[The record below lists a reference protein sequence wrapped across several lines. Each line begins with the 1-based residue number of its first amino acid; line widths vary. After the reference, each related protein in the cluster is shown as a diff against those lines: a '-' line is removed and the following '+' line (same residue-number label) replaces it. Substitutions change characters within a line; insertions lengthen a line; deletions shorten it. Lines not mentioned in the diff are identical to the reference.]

1 MVRKIHFLFF
11 LLILSCSQ
19 VQNDSYLKVLE
30 VIDGDTV
37 KLSNGKLLR
46 YIGIDTPEV
55 NIKKDNRFQYSPQ
68 PYSLEAKEYNRH
80 LVEGKVVKVE
90 FDLNK
95 YDKYGRLLGYCF
107 VEDIFVNA
115 KLIEEGYAVLYTYPP
130 NVKYADLFVNLQNQA
145 RDKKKGLWA
154 SYSLIEAS
162 EAHLYINQ
170 IRRVRGKVLSTYESD
185 KCVYLNFG
193 RDYKSD
199 FTVVIFKNSLS
210 AFQSININ
218 PVDSYRGKTVE
229 VTGRIKEY
237 NGPEI
242 IVNSPYEIEVVSD
255 YE

>member
-1 MVRKIHFLFF
+1 
-11 LLILSCSQ
+11 
-19 VQNDSYLKVLE
+19 
-30 VIDGDTV
+30 V

>member
-1 MVRKIHFLFF
+1 MRKIHFLFF

>member
-1 MVRKIHFLFF
+1 MRKISFLF
-11 LLILSCSQ
+11 LLLFLSCSQ
-19 VQNDSYLKVLE
+19 IQNDSYLRVLK

-46 YIGIDTPEV
+46 YIGIDSPEI
-55 NIKKDNRFQYSPQ
+55 NIKKDNHFQYSPQ
-68 PYSLEAKEYNRH
+68 PYSLEAKEYNRN

-107 VEDIFVNA
+107 VNDIFVNA

-130 NVKYADLFVNLQNQA
+130 NVKYTDLFINLQSQA
-145 RDKKKGLWA
+145 RDNKKGLWG

-210 AFQSININ
+210 AFQNKNIN
-218 PVDSYRGKTVE
+218 PVNFYRGKTIE
-229 VTGRIKEY
+229 VSGRIKEY

-242 IVNSPYEIEVVSD
+242 IVNSPYEIEVVSS